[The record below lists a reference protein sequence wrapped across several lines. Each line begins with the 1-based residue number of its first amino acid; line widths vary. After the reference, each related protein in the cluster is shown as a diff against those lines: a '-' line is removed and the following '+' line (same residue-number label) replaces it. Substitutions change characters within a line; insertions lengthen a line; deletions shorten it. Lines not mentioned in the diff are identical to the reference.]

1 MTMHS
6 GYISLSLHDVPSY
19 NQNKHGVMA
28 KERFANTFP
37 FCGVNDGHDALVV
50 AIHTFMIEAG
60 YKCIGIGEEIP
71 ESAGNISTDGLP
83 QGWNG
88 SPDFYAIQYKLPSS
102 YQKKFL
108 LKILRL
114 GSRLAVYLLDID
126 KERSY
131 DVTIDT
137 TDYVTTDNEELLRN
151 LYDFPQVVKKFEQL
165 EQIFKSD
172 VTNKMNAEKERKTQ
186 TRTAPNEP
194 TSSSSRPVV
203 YPDDPLRI
211 PPRRPQGTRRRD
223 PLILDPRGFG
233 DPDLLPGHPGAGGM
247 FMDPFHQRHRRPQ
260 GDFGYPGL
268 PRGAVP
274 PGARF
279 DPFGPVPPD
288 GGMGG
293 NPRSGRYG
301 GPNPDHLRP
310 PGFEDDMFM

>member
-1 MTMHS
+1 
-6 GYISLSLHDVPSY
+6 
-19 NQNKHGVMA
+19 MA
-28 KERFANTFP
+28 RERYANTLP
-37 FCGVNDGHDALVV
+37 FCGVKDGHDALVV
-50 AIHTFMIEAG
+50 AIHTFMIQAG

-71 ESAGNISTDGLP
+71 ESAHNISTEGLP

-114 GSRLAVYLLDID
+114 GTRLAAHLLDID
-126 KERSY
+126 KETSY
-131 DVTIDT
+131 DLTIDT
-137 TDYVTTDNEELLRN
+137 TDYVTADKDELLRN
-151 LYDFPQVVKKFEQL
+151 LYDYPQVVTRFEQL
-165 EQIFKSD
+165 EQVFKSD
-172 VTNKMNAEKERKTQ
+172 ITNKMNVEKETKTE
-186 TRTAPNEP
+186 TRPSTTRNAPRAQNEP
-194 TSSSSRPVV
+194 TRPVV
-203 YPDDPLRI
+203 YPDDPLRV
-211 PPRRPQGTRRRD
+211 PPRRPQGTRGRD
-223 PLILDPRGFG
+223 PLILDPRGLG

-247 FMDPFHQRHRRPQ
+247 FMDPFHQRHRRPE

-288 GGMGG
+288 GEMGG
-293 NPRSGRYG
+293 NPRSGRFG
-301 GPNPDHLRP
+301 RPDPDHLRP